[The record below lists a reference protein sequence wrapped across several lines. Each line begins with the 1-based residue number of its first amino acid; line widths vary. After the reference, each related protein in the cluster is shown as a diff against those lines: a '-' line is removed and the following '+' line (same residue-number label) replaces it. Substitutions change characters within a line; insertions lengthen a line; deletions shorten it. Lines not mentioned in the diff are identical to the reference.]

1 MGGGTLQDQELLR
14 LCQENPENVLNYVV
28 ETYTAL
34 IYSIIYKK
42 LSLIGSSEDIKEC
55 VSDVFMVFYQQLDR
69 INLEKG
75 SIKAYLAMIANNKG
89 VDRYRKLSLLYS
101 RTVDLEEGV
110 NDYEDKTVDLEQ
122 KIIQKEEKKELL
134 EMIHK
139 LGEPDREI
147 FIRKYYLGQKTK
159 EIAKEL
165 QLLENTVDKKIS
177 RGLKKLRFMLGGV
190 PYDETNEVLSK

>member
-1 MGGGTLQDQELLR
+1 
-14 LCQENPENVLNYVV
+14 VV

-34 IYSIIYKK
+34 IYSIVHKK
-42 LSLIGSSEDIKEC
+42 LSLIGSQEDINEC

-69 INLEKG
+69 INLDKG
-75 SIKAYLAMIANNKG
+75 SIKAYLAMISNNKG
-89 VDRYRKLSLLYS
+89 VDMYRKLSQIYR

-110 NDYEDKTVDLEQ
+110 NEYQDRTINLEQ
-122 KIIQKEEKKELL
+122 IVIQKEEKQELL
-134 EMIHK
+134 GLIHK

-177 RGLKKLRFMLGGV
+177 RGLKKLRFMLGGA
-190 PYDETNEVLSK
+190 PYDETNELLSK